1 MTETFK
7 PETVQQ
13 LQDLVR
19 WAANEGEVLNITAQG
34 SKAQLDNRPLSARG
48 AVRVEMTALSG
59 LTHYDPDDMVLTARA
74 GTPLGEI
81 LDAVEAAD
89 QQLGFEPIVR
99 APWLKGQGPVVG
111 TLGGMI
117 SSNLSGPRRLTAGA
131 VRDHLLGF
139 EAVSGRGE
147 IYKAGGKVVKN
158 VTGYDLMK
166 LVCGSY
172 GTLSILSEVTLRTQP
187 GMKTAQS
194 LLMGADHPDA
204 AIALLTTAL
213 GSAFAVSA
221 AAAVPVALLPDE
233 LRRHH
238 LPSEWDAPWIA
249 VARLEGHDRAVTE
262 RVHSLATLIKQD
274 APARCQHRWAGV
286 ESAALWARIAQGGP
300 AVQAGDVLWR
310 ISVAPS
316 QAAGLARKLSAQ
328 LRGAAFLF
336 DWGGGLMWLKVTAP
350 QSDQTNSGH
359 HFSAESDCAES
370 ARRMRGAV
378 TALGGHATLFIGAG
392 AAVFHP
398 LSSGEEAL
406 SRRIKTSFDPANI
419 LNPGRLFGAF

>member
-19 WAANEGEVLNITAQG
+19 WAVNAGEAFNITAQG
-34 SKAQLDNRPLSARG
+34 TKAQLDNYPARG
-48 AVRVEMTALSG
+48 AVRVEMTGVSG
-59 LTHYDPDDMVLTARA
+59 LTHYDPDEMVLTARA
-74 GTPLGEI
+74 GTPMAEV
-81 LDAVEAAD
+81 LDAVDAAD
-89 QQLGFEPIVR
+89 QQLGFEPIVC
-99 APWLKGQGPVVG
+99 APWLTGQGPVVG
-111 TLGGMI
+111 TLGGVI
-117 SSNLSGPRRLTAGA
+117 ASNLSGPRRLTAGA

-139 EAVSGRGE
+139 AAVSGRGE
-147 IYKAGGKVVKN
+147 FYKAGGKVVKN

-172 GTLSILSEVTLRTQP
+172 GTLSILTEVTLRTQP

-194 LLMGADHPDA
+194 LLMGADHPGA
-204 AIALLTTAL
+204 AIDLLTMAL

-221 AAAVPVALLPDE
+221 AAAVPVDLLPDE
-233 LRRHH
+233 LRHH
-238 LPSEWDAPWIA
+238 LPGEWNRPWIA

-262 RVHSLATLIKQD
+262 RVQSLATLITQKTRTQKT
-274 APARCQHRWAGV
+274 PCQHCWAGA
-286 ESAALWARIAQGGP
+286 ESVALWAQIAQGGP
-300 AVQAGDVLWR
+300 AVQAGDALWR

-316 QAAGLARKLSAQ
+316 QAAGLARHLSTQ

-336 DWGGGLMWLKVTAP
+336 DWGGGLMWLRVP
-350 QSDQTNSGH
+350 DSGH
-359 HFSAESDCAES
+359 HESDCAES
-370 ARRMRGAV
+370 ARRIRGAV
-378 TALGGHATLFIGAG
+378 TALGGHATLFVGAG

-419 LNPGRLFGAF
+419 LNPGRLFGVS